1 MPPLSARI
9 PTVEFLSLLLPPVRI
24 PLRALQ
30 SLHRPQCLPRNPT
43 GGNPPQCLAQRRHL
57 VLYKTARSETVL
69 GQHKLLPFE
78 LYPIPPLGSSDQLVN
93 IQTLADEQGRKT
105 LVENITLQDAY
116 DNYVKPGHLLIL
128 LSEITK
134 KVAEKVETL
143 KQEKTYLSNS
153 TYGIVKAES
162 IPSNI
167 KSPTAGKGQ
176 GALRVT
182 PVNLASTKS
191 YFTLAL
197 DRSHQFIR
205 HGSPVEF
212 TIRLKGGYD
221 KTTDKLE
228 FQGHEN
234 WTWLHNHFPHLRP
247 DFILKSMPEGSRFV
261 VDPVSDGRVVQFV
274 IAKQSP
280 VFRVDHNL
288 TARLFKIK
296 EAVKTSIARGQQA
309 QLPKRLRSTLQQ
321 AGHVAYSPMT
331 GLPLNPKRKQEV
343 YEKRWERNGDAF
355 AEDTAEPS
363 AHRYMPVQHFE
374 DRSVGRVDKL
384 TAEGNLRKRP
394 TTGRPP
400 QDGKPIKGSV
410 KYGRGAER
418 GSTQKNTIQG
428 RLQRSSEGRPGLNS
442 LEMLAGSTSKPKKAN
457 E

>member
-9 PTVEFLSLLLPPVRI
+9 PTVEFCSLLLPPVQI

-30 SLHRPQCLPRNPT
+30 SLHRPQCLPRSPT
-43 GGNPPQCLAQRRHL
+43 GGSLPQCLAQRRHL
-57 VLYKTARSETVL
+57 VLYKTAKADTVL

-78 LYPIPPLGSSDQLVN
+78 LYPIPPLDSSDQLVN

-116 DNYVKPGHLLIL
+116 DNYVKPGHLLVL
-128 LSEITK
+128 QSEIKK
-134 KVAEKVETL
+134 KVAEEVQTL

-167 KSPTAGKGQ
+167 KSPSAGKGQ

-191 YFTLAL
+191 YFTLAM

-212 TIRLKGGYD
+212 SIRIKGGYD
-221 KTTDKLE
+221 KTTNKLD

-261 VDPVSDGRVVQFV
+261 VDPVSDGRIVQFV
-274 IAKQSP
+274 IAKKNTDYK
-280 VFRVDHNL
+280 VDHNL
-288 TARLFKIK
+288 TERLFKIK
-296 EAVKTSIARGQQA
+296 ESVKTSIARGQQA

-331 GLPLNPKRKQEV
+331 GLPLNPKRDQQLYDK
-343 YEKRWERNGDAF
+343 KWEFKGDAF
-355 AEDTAEPS
+355 DEDTAVPS
-363 AHRYMPVQHFE
+363 AHRYMPVQHVE
-374 DRSVGRVDKL
+374 DRSAGRVDKL
-384 TAEGNLRKRP
+384 TKDGNLRKRA
-394 TTGRPP
+394 TRARPAP
-400 QDGKPIKGSV
+400 EEKPVKGSV
-410 KYGRGAER
+410 KYGKGAER
-418 GSTQKNTIQG
+418 GSTRKNMIQDKLRRDTSG
-428 RLQRSSEGRPGLNS
+428 QAKFTS
-442 LEMLAGSTSKPKKAN
+442 LEMFAGSTSKPKSNK
-457 E
+457 

>member
-9 PTVEFLSLLLPPVRI
+9 PTVEFRSLLLPPVRI

-30 SLHRPQCLPRNPT
+30 SLHRPQCLPRSPT
-43 GGNPPQCLAQRRHL
+43 GGNPPHCLAQRRHL
-57 VLYKTARSETVL
+57 VLYKTAKSDTVL

-116 DNYVKPGHLLIL
+116 DNYVKPGHLLVL

-261 VDPVSDGRVVQFV
+261 VDPVSICHCQTVTCLSCGPQLDCTTVQDQGGSQDFNRERTAGA
-274 IAKQSP
+274 IAKASP
-280 VFRVDHNL
+280 IH
-288 TARLFKIK
+288 APAGWACRLLAHDGLAA
-296 EAVKTSIARGQQA
+296 EPQA
-309 QLPKRLRSTLQQ
+309 QAGSLREEVGTKRGCVCR
-321 AGHVAYSPMT
+321 
-331 GLPLNPKRKQEV
+331 
-343 YEKRWERNGDAF
+343 
-355 AEDTAEPS
+355 
-363 AHRYMPVQHFE
+363 RY
-374 DRSVGRVDKL
+374 
-384 TAEGNLRKRP
+384 
-394 TTGRPP
+394 
-400 QDGKPIKGSV
+400 
-410 KYGRGAER
+410 
-418 GSTQKNTIQG
+418 GSTVC
-428 RLQRSSEGRPGLNS
+428 
-442 LEMLAGSTSKPKKAN
+442 A
-457 E
+457 